1 MVLTES
7 GGWIE
12 GGRLKAENNYE
23 TSDLVMVVAA
33 AAGTN
38 SAKRHSKCFVS
49 IDSFNSHENPVW

>member
-12 GGRLKAENNYE
+12 EGRLKAENIEE

-38 SAKRHSKCFVS
+38 SAKHHSNCFVN
-49 IDSFNSHENPVW
+49 IDSFNSHENPMW